1 MQARAVIIYSIQKTR
16 NARTATACRGS
27 GAYGYKEVRRHV
39 HLLGKGLGSTRN
51 QLPRCPAKSHA
62 LNGRC
67 ALAADGFWRATFQA
81 RVDIATPSRFPGEN
95 GSSRP
100 IAVIAG
106 PQPAWAGEEEPRS
119 VSSCPRKVLHVRV
132 TSQGNQGVSARH
144 ASEKLSWIDFSS
156 KALIFGNKYGLTQHL
171 CRTAS
176 ANLRFFDRFNILST
190 PAVWTLRHQH
200 IGADLRPTRQQPA
213 ALDRSNPSRYTQFHK
228 S

>member
-27 GAYGYKEVRRHV
+27 GTYGYKEVRRHV

-51 QLPRCPAKSHA
+51 QLPRCPVKSNA

-100 IAVIAG
+100 KADAVGTAR
-106 PQPAWAGEEEPRS
+106 PSVRKFYTLAQPNP
-119 VSSCPRKVLHVRV
+119 L
-132 TSQGNQGVSARH
+132 TTL
-144 ASEKLSWIDFSS
+144 EK
-156 KALIFGNKYGLTQHL
+156 
-171 CRTAS
+171 
-176 ANLRFFDRFNILST
+176 
-190 PAVWTLRHQH
+190 
-200 IGADLRPTRQQPA
+200 A
-213 ALDRSNPSRYTQFHK
+213 AQS
-228 S
+228 